1 MYMSSDIIFTIFILW
16 GIPQAVAQGEFSLAK
31 HLLSTPLMREK
42 SSNALY
48 WEAAETVKE
57 TGVGGKE
64 TED

>member
-31 HLLSTPLMREK
+31 HLLSTPLMREQ

-48 WEAAETVKE
+48 
-57 TGVGGKE
+57 
-64 TED
+64 